1 MFSPAVAMRKT
12 PSTSVRMKLPGRL
25 AETLLTIRWL
35 NNRQI
40 VSPATSKM
48 PTIAPAPKDN
58 IAATLSA

>member
-12 PSTSVRMKLPGRL
+12 PSVSVRMKLPGRL
-25 AETLLTIRWL
+25 AGTLLTIRWL
-35 NNRQI
+35 NSRQI

-48 PTIAPAPKDN
+48 PTIASAPKDN